1 MNVHFKTSVD
11 IDHYRSANRIVVVHI
26 VSAYKPDRGAN
37 PSFFRG
43 GVLSAGPNF
52 STKDRL
58 GECNSA
64 NYTSPRINGIN
75 SNTPDFNTCTCIQRT
90 TKNNIYVL

>member
-1 MNVHFKTSVD
+1 MRFNCVMSRFQAWATESVVLTSYEQILLLEQVPA
-11 IDHYRSANRIVVVHI
+11 S
-26 VSAYKPDRGAN
+26 RGAN

-64 NYTSPRINGIN
+64 NYTSPQINGIN
-75 SNTPDFNTCTCIQRT
+75 SEHA
-90 TKNNIYVL
+90 